1 MIYVFYYLCIKAGS
15 DFQLEPKLRLEEE
28 NNQVDDLT
36 DSERT
41 LIWSIISRLYLFPKL
56 DSSARRTLSSLGPQR
71 KIKKVFS
78 VSLPPLL
85 VSVQQCNGGI
95 TISDYP
101 EQCQCCQCASKEQ
114 QDPAGH

>member
-41 LIWSIISRLYLFPKL
+41 LI
-56 DSSARRTLSSLGPQR
+56 
-71 KIKKVFS
+71 
-78 VSLPPLL
+78 
-85 VSVQQCNGGI
+85 
-95 TISDYP
+95 
-101 EQCQCCQCASKEQ
+101 
-114 QDPAGH
+114 